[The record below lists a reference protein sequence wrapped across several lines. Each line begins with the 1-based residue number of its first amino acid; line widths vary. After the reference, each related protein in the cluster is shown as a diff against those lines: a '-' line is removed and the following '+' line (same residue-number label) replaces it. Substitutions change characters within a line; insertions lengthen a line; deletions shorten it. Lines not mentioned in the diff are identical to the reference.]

1 MRSTRGDRLQRLH
14 HHPLHV
20 VVPYRARRSRA
31 RLVQQ
36 AIVAVAQKP
45 PPPLAHGRAGR
56 AELSGYLHVAP
67 AGGALQHDP
76 RPQDQRLRCLGP
88 SHPALQFLPLS
99 LRQIWNLSRVVVRH
113 RRSPPQ
119 GRSTMARPHL
129 LVNHFSDGTLGGRR
143 PQHSG
148 PCSWR
153 SARSAPRQC
162 SAGSSVGA
170 GPCTRLRTACP
181 RSPSGRSRTRR
192 RASALITTRS
202 IFRVAG
208 TVRAGAGRPYAAEN
222 RLPDHR
228 VAGCVRQTWTRTVI
242 AIAASAP
249 TAAWASL
256 IRCRSTTGECR
267 LRELEQR
274 MPPRRP
280 QECRWWVIV
289 PAGFQGP
296 LLRQPSRCG

>member
-1 MRSTRGDRLQRLH
+1 MAGVRNTAVHVAGGLLD
-14 HHPLHV
+14 PLLDSAPQAPPWV
-20 VVPYRARRSRA
+20 QDLALDYEPPAPARPLAGAGQDDARR
-31 RLVQQ
+31 
-36 AIVAVAQKP
+36 
-45 PPPLAHGRAGR
+45 
-56 AELSGYLHVAP
+56 
-67 AGGALQHDP
+67 
-76 RPQDQRLRCLGP
+76 RC
-88 SHPALQFLPLS
+88 
-99 LRQIWNLSRVVVRH
+99 
-113 RRSPPQ
+113 
-119 GRSTMARPHL
+119 
-129 LVNHFSDGTLGGRR
+129 
-143 PQHSG
+143 
-148 PCSWR
+148 
-153 SARSAPRQC
+153 
-162 SAGSSVGA
+162 
-170 GPCTRLRTACP
+170 
-181 RSPSGRSRTRR
+181 
-192 RASALITTRS
+192 
-202 IFRVAG
+202 RVAG

-256 IRCRSTTGECR
+256 MRYRSNTGECR